1 MITNLTKDAQLK
13 PLQGLNLPILIAQY
27 WYSQHSNINFPIDL
41 NHYLHEGQVLSTPG
55 VFAMGKLVEIAK
67 EPVFFVRFAC
77 GRLEEM
83 ADHLP
88 DGINSIAFCRNN
100 QGNVRKYSID
110 RLKELSS
117 VTPLTSPIFSDMNN
131 ILEGGR
137 FRSAA

>member
-1 MITNLTKDAQLK
+1 VITSLTKETELK

-27 WYSQHSNINFPIDL
+27 WYSQHSNINFPVDL

-77 GRLEEM
+77 GKLEELS
-83 ADHLP
+83 DHLP
-88 DGINSIAFCRNN
+88 PEIRSIAFCRNN
-100 QGNVRKYSID
+100 QGNVRKYSVD

-117 VTPLTSPIFSDMNN
+117 VPSLTSPIFSMNN

>member
-1 MITNLTKDAQLK
+1 MGKDDPLK
-13 PLQGLNLPILIAQY
+13 SLQGINLPVLLAQY
-27 WYSQHSNINFPIDL
+27 WYSKHSSVSFPVDL
-41 NHYLHEGQVLSTPG
+41 NHFLFEGQVLSTPE

-77 GRLEEM
+77 GRLEEL
-83 ADHLP
+83 APHLP
-88 DGINSIAFCRNN
+88 EGIRSIAFCRNN

-117 VTPLTSPIFSDMNN
+117 LQELTSPIFSMNN
-131 ILEGGR
+131 ILEGSR